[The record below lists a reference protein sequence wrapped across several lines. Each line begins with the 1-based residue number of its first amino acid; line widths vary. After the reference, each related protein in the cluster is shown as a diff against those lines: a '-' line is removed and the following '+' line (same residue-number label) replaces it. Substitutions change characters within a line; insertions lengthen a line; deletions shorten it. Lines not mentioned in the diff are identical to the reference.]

1 MSRKTAKERVK
12 TIHDCLTQNKK
23 IKTISELSKIL
34 KISSLVPKMLR
45 EKNVLMYNVSGKV
58 VWNAN
63 MPYTLE
69 MEEEIHNKTLEYSR
83 EGNTR
88 RKEEAL
94 AEKVRKEALE
104 FYENEI
110 YFKEEDNLE
119 AYCNDVL
126 DEIEEVTVHDTVHDT
141 IHDTAQDAIGYAIN
155 DTEYKVSFVEHAII
169 SLEISMAD
177 LHRKLDKIQLDN
189 EEKRKAF
196 DKVLEILIAKVSELN
211 VDGKIRPR
219 VKLTPT
225 PSTNTTRHNFFGE
238 DL

>member
-45 EKNVLMYNVSGKV
+45 EKNVLMYNVSGNV

-69 MEEEIHNKTLEYSR
+69 MEEEIYAKTIEYSR

-88 RKEEAL
+88 RREEAL

-104 FYENEI
+104 FYENEMSLQNI
-110 YFKEEDNLE
+110 F
-119 AYCNDVL
+119 DVL
-126 DEIEEVTVHDTVHDT
+126 EENTTQ
-141 IHDTAQDAIGYAIN
+141 DTAHDV
-155 DTEYKVSFVEHAII
+155 EYKVSFVEHAII
-169 SLEISMAD
+169 SLEVSVAD
-177 LHRKLDKIQLDN
+177 LHRKVDALTTKL
-189 EEKRKAF
+189 A
-196 DKVLEILIAKVSELN
+196 ELK

-225 PSTNTTRHNFFGE
+225 PTTNTTKHNFFGE

>member
-34 KISSLVPKMLR
+34 KISSLVPRMLR

-69 MEEEIHNKTLEYSR
+69 MEEEIYAKTIEYSR
-83 EGNTR
+83 EGEAR
-88 RKEEAL
+88 RREEAL
-94 AEKVRKEALE
+94 AEKVRQEALE

-126 DEIEEVTVHDTVHDT
+126 DEIEEVTVHDTAHDV
-141 IHDTAQDAIGYAIN
+141 
-155 DTEYKVSFVEHAII
+155 EYKVSFVEHAII